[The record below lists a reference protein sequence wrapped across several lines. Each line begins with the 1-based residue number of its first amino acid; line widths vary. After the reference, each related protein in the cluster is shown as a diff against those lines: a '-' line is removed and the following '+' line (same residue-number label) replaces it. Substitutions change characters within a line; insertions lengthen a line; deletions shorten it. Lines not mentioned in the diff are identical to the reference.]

1 MTRKEELQE
10 ELSSIKAKELELQ
23 LADLDKIEGSACA
36 IEKIESARADRLE
49 RVANATAERDIRV
62 RESDGHTKIMYG
74 DFFIKFFI
82 AIAVSASF
90 IYIIYTGSMASVEE
104 ELIGGK
110 SKSSS
115 LFNLLSVV
123 GPLFGMVLQY
133 YFGSKKAAANGE

>member
-23 LADLDKIEGSACA
+23 LAELDEVEGSAFS

-49 RVANATAERDIRV
+49 RVANAAAERDIKI
-62 RESDGHTKIMYG
+62 RESKSHDKVMFG
-74 DFFIKFFI
+74 DFILKFLI
-82 AIAVSASF
+82 AIAVSAAF

-133 YFGSKKAAANGE
+133 YFGSKKAASNGE